1 LLVHDRL
8 GLRHFRR
15 TGDVLTDPATLRRHR
30 LTGIALMCGAVATF
44 SCLDAT
50 GKYLNYHML
59 TIQVV
64 WARYFF
70 AFVLALFISN
80 PFKQPALMKTNRPYF
95 QVGRSALLLTS
106 TMVNL
111 FALRYLQLDEAL
123 SILFSTPFLVALLC
137 VPLLGEWVGWRRW
150 SAIAVGFFGVLV
162 VTRPG
167 FGGMHPA
174 ALLSFAGSVCYAFY
188 VIATR
193 VLSRTDSSET
203 TQFYT
208 NVVGAIIMTAVVPF
222 VWTPPDSALTAGLM
236 VLIGV
241 LGGAGHYLLILAHR
255 LAPASALAPFIYS
268 QMVWTTALGFLA
280 FGDVPHTWTIIG
292 GSIVIASGLY
302 LLHREAVRGKPD
314 SSAPVA

>member
-1 LLVHDRL
+1 M
-8 GLRHFRR
+8 
-15 TGDVLTDPATLRRHR
+15 TDQLRRQR

-44 SCLDAT
+44 SCLDTT
-50 GKYLNYHML
+50 GKYLNYHMFTL
-59 TIQVV
+59 QVV

-80 PFKQPALMKTNRPYF
+80 PFKQPEFMKTKRPFF
-95 QVGRSALLLTS
+95 QVGRSALLLLS

-111 FALRYLQLDEAL
+111 FALRWLQLDEAL
-123 SILFSTPFLVALLC
+123 AILFSTPFLVALLS
-137 VPLLGEWVGWRRW
+137 VTLLGEKVGWRRW
-150 SAIAVGFFGVLV
+150 AAISVGFFGVLV

-174 ALLSFAGSVCYAFY
+174 ALLSFAGAICYAFY

-208 NVVGAIIMTAVVPF
+208 NVVGAVIMSAIVPF
-222 VWTPPDSALTAGLM
+222 VWTRPDSTLTAGLM
-236 VLIGV
+236 LLIGL

-255 LAPASALAPFIYS
+255 LAPASTLAPFIYT
-268 QMVWTTALGFLA
+268 QMVWTTALGFA
-280 FGDVPHTWTIIG
+280 VFGDIPHRWTIVG
-292 GSIVIASGLY
+292 GSIVVASGLY
-302 LLHREAVRGKPD
+302 LLHREAVRKSEP
-314 SSAPVA
+314 SAPVA